1 MDNVDFINSVVIIL
15 GGFATLCG
23 LVLLFAKQPI
33 TCALG
38 LLGVLIFT
46 AGIYAMIGE
55 HFIAT
60 IQLVVYAGAIMV
72 LFIFSIMLFNIKH
85 DGENFSWKSPFFLF
99 TLLVTGVVFALLG
112 RTILLY
118 FESPV
123 VEAHKG
129 PFTRQT
135 VTELGGNSQVLAHS
149 LFTQHFI
156 SFEVI
161 SLALLIGLV
170 GAVVLAK
177 RKFN

>member
-1 MDNVDFINSVVIIL
+1 MDNLDFLNCVITIL
-15 GGFATLCG
+15 GIFAGLSG
-23 LVLLFAKQPI
+23 LVLLFSKQPL

-46 AGIYAMIGE
+46 AGIYGMIGE

-85 DGENFSWKSPFFLF
+85 DGEKFDWKSPFFVVSLLLVGVIF
-99 TLLVTGVVFALLG
+99 TLLA
-112 RTILLY
+112 RTVLQSFDMPVI
-118 FESPV
+118 ES
-123 VEAHKG
+123 ERG
-129 PFTRQT
+129 IFTRSMIA
-135 VTELGGNSQVLAHS
+135 ELGGNSQVLAHS

-156 SFEVI
+156 SFEAI
-161 SLALLIGLV
+161 SLALLIALV

-177 RKFN
+177 RKFD